1 MRHILPAAAT
11 AVVAAMAWALP
22 AQAATTIKVST
33 SHNKTHDHAEVFFK
47 AFLPLE
53 YE

>member
-1 MRHILPAAAT
+1 MRHILPAAAP

-33 SHNKTHDHAEVFFK
+33 CRNKTHDHAEVF
-47 AFLPLE
+47 LTL
-53 YE
+53 